1 MAPLDFVVILAYLGI
16 VIAVNQY
23 WASRVAFADWL
34 TSKNTIGWR
43 LLTFTVVS
51 TNVGAGT
58 ILGTAGSTFHSGI
71 GWGLTGGL
79 GALFGYWIM
88 AMFVGRIRRISG
100 AGDRSSFQEFFRQ
113 RYSRRVEVAV
123 GVIIAFLYF

>member
-1 MAPLDFVVILAYLGI
+1 MAPLDFVVIIAYLGI

-43 LLTFTVVS
+43 FLTFTVVS

-58 ILGTAGSTFHSGI
+58 ILGTAGSTSLAQPGRF
-71 GWGLTGGL
+71 
-79 GALFGYWIM
+79 AFGRSDAGM
-88 AMFVGRIRRISG
+88 AMTIVPDPDTHGLE
-100 AGDRSSFQEFFRQ
+100 EF
-113 RYSRRVEVAV
+113 
-123 GVIIAFLYF
+123 I